1 MGRLAQF
8 GKAMAVIFVP
18 IGIIIATA
26 LVAGD
31 WAATLVTMG
40 LFGIV
45 GLGLAAA
52 GVGRVRGWLKLRAS
66 SATDPGAVDPGPAE
80 LEGVARPL
88 NGTLDPPRSD
98 EDTESLV
105 YEHVVKRKRQDHSDG
120 ETREYWDT
128 QTNVTETIPFVVE
141 GDGGDVVVDPEDA
154 DLLLEDSY
162 SQQGSQLREY
172 VRRVDPDEEVYVAG
186 NVVHATSYDGETD
199 GRQYAVKRP
208 PTRVPEVLRRLY
220 DRPFVVADAAEA
232 TAEKRLFWAGVKVC
246 GLALFYNAIYV
257 PVLLA
262 ILGVI

>member
-1 MGRLAQF
+1 MGKLAQI
-8 GKAMAVIFVP
+8 GKAAATIFVP
-18 IGIIIATA
+18 IGIIIATV

-31 WAATLVTMG
+31 WAGALVTMG
-40 LFGIV
+40 LFGLV

-52 GVGRVRGWLKLRAS
+52 GVGRALAWLRLRGSA
-66 SATDPGAVDPGPAE
+66 ATDPGAVDTGPTE
-80 LEGVARPL
+80 IGGVARPL

-105 YEHVVKRKRQDHSDG
+105 YEHVVKKKRRDHSDG
-120 ETREYWDT
+120 ETREYWET
-128 QTNVTETIPFVVE
+128 QTNVTETVPFVVE

-162 SQQGSQLREY
+162 SQRGSQQQEY

-186 NVVHATSYDGETD
+186 NAVHATSYDGETD
-199 GRQYAVKRP
+199 GRQYAVERP
-208 PTRVPEVLRRLY
+208 PTRVPELLRRLY
-220 DRPFVVADAAEA
+220 DRPFVVADTAEE

-246 GLALFYNAIYV
+246 GLALFYNAIYA
-257 PVLLA
+257 PMLLA